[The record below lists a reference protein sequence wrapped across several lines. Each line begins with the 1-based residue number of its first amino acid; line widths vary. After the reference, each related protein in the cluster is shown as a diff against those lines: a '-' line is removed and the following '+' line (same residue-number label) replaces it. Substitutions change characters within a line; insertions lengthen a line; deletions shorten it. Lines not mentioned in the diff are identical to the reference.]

1 MAAEAAKLF
10 RCHGCCGG
18 PTAEE
23 EEEAK
28 YFSLSGG
35 PVVRR
40 PLLISPSHRHLR
52 LSLFS
57 HHFCVEVAR
66 FPPGDFEA
74 FSHHTCSLLPVQ
86 A

>member
-18 PTAEE
+18 GPAAEE
-23 EEEAK
+23 EEEGMEVEEEAK

-57 HHFCVEVAR
+57 HHFGAEVAR
-66 FPPGDFEA
+66 FPPGKFEA
-74 FSHHTCSLLPVQ
+74 LSYM
-86 A
+86 